1 MSGGARFCWQ
11 QITVLLKAVS
21 PNAFEPARF
30 NWWRGVC
37 ACEHTLI
44 SLSVG
49 VLQMSLRKEI
59 QRSSF
64 QNSRLMLL
72 QMTYD
77 LVATTIA
84 FQGAGRYLH
93 S

>member
-1 MSGGARFCWQ
+1 
-11 QITVLLKAVS
+11 
-21 PNAFEPARF
+21 
-30 NWWRGVC
+30 
-37 ACEHTLI
+37 
-44 SLSVG
+44 
-49 VLQMSLRKEI
+49 MSLRKEI